1 MWRYCSTIA
10 SPTIRI
16 DRVEN
21 AALKTPLLK
30 TPLWHLHQS
39 LGGKMVPF
47 AGYDMPVQYDGMG
60 VMQEHIHTR
69 TKAGIFDVSHM
80 GQCVLTGDVDSLE
93 KIVPGDIQNLKPGKM
108 LYTLLLNDQGGI
120 VDDMIVTR
128 WDEKTLFVVVNAAC
142 KEKDFAYLRQKLP
155 GAKLDE
161 LGNRALIAVQGPL
174 AEKIVTKVF
183 PEAATLTFM
192 TSLTKNDFIV
202 SRCGYTGEDGFEISL
217 PGAIAADFTKELLT
231 DDDVRMIGL
240 GARDSLR
247 LEAGLCLY
255 GHDIDD
261 TTTPFEANL
270 KWTVP
275 KRRREA
281 KDFIGAEKA
290 LASPARLRVG
300 IQPEGK
306 APLREGTELVDD
318 TGRRI
323 GVITSGGFGPTF
335 DAPVAMGY
343 VETAFARTGTKINA
357 MLRGT
362 PRPAA
367 VADLPFVP
375 QKYKKG

>member
-1 MWRYCSTIA
+1 MDC
-10 SPTIRI
+10 
-16 DRVEN
+16 VEN

-39 LGGKMVPF
+39 MGGKMVPF

-80 GQCVLTGDVDSLE
+80 GQCVLTGDVNSLE

-128 WDEKTLFVVVNAAC
+128 WDKKTLFIVVNAAC
-142 KEKDFAYLRQKLP
+142 KEKDFAFLRQKLP
-155 GAKLDE
+155 GTKLEE

-174 AEKIVTKVF
+174 AEKIVAKVF
-183 PEAATLTFM
+183 PEAAALTFM
-192 TSLTKNDFIV
+192 TSLTNNDFII

-217 PGAIAADFTKELLT
+217 PGAVAADFTKELLT
-231 DDDVRMIGL
+231 DADVKMIGL

-261 TTTPFEANL
+261 TTTPAEANL
-270 KWTVP
+270 KWTLP

-281 KDFIGAEKA
+281 KDFPAAEKI
-290 LASPARLRVG
+290 LSQISGGTARTRVG

-306 APLREGTELVDD
+306 APMREGTELVDD
-318 TGRRI
+318 TGRKI

-343 VETAFARTGTKINA
+343 VETAFAKTGTKINA

-362 PRPAA
+362 PRP
-367 VADLPFVP
+367 VAIADMPFVP

>member
-1 MWRYCSTIA
+1 M
-10 SPTIRI
+10 
-16 DRVEN
+16 EN

-30 TPLWHLHQS
+30 TPLWRLHQS

-69 TKAGIFDVSHM
+69 ARAGIFDVSHM

-93 KIVPGDIQNLKPGKM
+93 KIVPGDVRNLKPGKM
-108 LYTLLLNDQGGI
+108 LYTLLMNDQGGI

-128 WDEKTLFVVVNAAC
+128 WDDKTLFIVVNAAC

-155 GAKLDE
+155 AAKLEE

-174 AEKIVTKVF
+174 AEKIVAKIF
-183 PEAATLTFM
+183 PEAAALSFM
-192 TSLTKNDFIV
+192 TSLTKGDFIV

-217 PGAIAADFTKELLT
+217 PAEIAADVVKEMLA
-231 DDDVRMIGL
+231 DADVKMIGL

-255 GHDIDD
+255 GHDIDE

-270 KWTVP
+270 KWAVP

-290 LASPARLRVG
+290 MAAPARLRVG
-300 IQPEGK
+300 IRPEGK
-306 APLREGTELVDD
+306 APLREGTELVDE
-318 TGRRI
+318 TGRKI

-343 VETAFARTGTKINA
+343 VETAFAATGTKINA

-362 PRPAA
+362 SRPATIA
-367 VADLPFVP
+367 GLPFVP
-375 QKYKKG
+375 QKYKKGE